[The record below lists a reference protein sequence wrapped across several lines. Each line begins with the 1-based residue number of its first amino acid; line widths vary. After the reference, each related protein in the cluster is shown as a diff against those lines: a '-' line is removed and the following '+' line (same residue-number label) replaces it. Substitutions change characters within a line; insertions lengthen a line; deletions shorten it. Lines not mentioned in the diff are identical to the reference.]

1 MKYGNR
7 ERIMEPF
14 FKDYLSHM
22 QRLRDD
28 ALRDLESLPQ
38 EALDWVPAP
47 EMNSFCALV
56 VHMTSAE
63 RYWIG
68 DVAGGKS
75 LGRTRE
81 REFQA
86 QGLKKETLM
95 DMVRST
101 YDDTFGVLQNLT
113 LEDLAKSRTSHVIN
127 REVSVG
133 WALAK
138 ALMHTGLHVGHIQI
152 QRQWW
157 EQHQQGR

>member
-1 MKYGNR
+1 
-7 ERIMEPF
+7 MEPF

-38 EALDWVPAP
+38 EAMDWVPAL

-81 REFQA
+81 QEFQA
-86 QGLKKETLM
+86 RGLKKEILV
-95 DMVRST
+95 DMVRTT
-101 YDDTFGVLQNLT
+101 YEDTCEIVQKLS
-113 LEDLAKSRTSHVIN
+113 LEDLATKRISLLIN
-127 REVSVG
+127 REVTVG

-138 ALMHTGLHVGHIQI
+138 ALMHTSLHVGHIQI

-157 EQHQQGR
+157 EQHL